1 MVKKMKAVILEAQ
14 WDPKDEFKLG
24 SKDIE
29 GKLTYLGS
37 KVWRHPQLK
46 IVEKDIPEIKDTEVL
61 VKVKACGI
69 CGSDV
74 HMAQPDDNG
83 YIWYPGLTAFPVTLG
98 HEFSGVVVEVGKDAY
113 NKRTGKRYKEGE
125 AVTAEE
131 MFWCGICRPC
141 VDGYPNHCE
150 NLQEIGITVDGAFA
164 EYVKVD
170 AKYTWSLEELKG
182 AYKGDDIFFAG
193 SLTEPTSVAYN
204 AVIERGGGIRPGDN
218 IVILGGGPIGQAAV
232 AVLKRAGAARVI
244 LSEPS
249 ENRAKLAKKM
259 GADFIINPS
268 KEDFSKRVLEITGG
282 LGAKLYLEATGL
294 PDKVWP
300 GIEQCIWEGKMVNST
315 VVIVARAD
323 KKIPLTGEV
332 FQVRRAEIIGSQG
345 HSGHGTFPRV
355 ISSMASGMDMTP
367 LITKKIK
374 IDEVPDNIV
383 SLRTCRDECKITL
396 VFD

>member
-1 MVKKMKAVILEAQ
+1 MARKMKTVILDAT
-14 WDPKDEFKLG
+14 WDPKPDFKLG

-37 KVWRHPQLK
+37 KVWRNPHLR
-46 IVEKDIPEIKDTEVL
+46 IEEKDIPKIGPDDVL
-61 VKVKACGI
+61 IKVKACGI

-74 HMAQPDDNG
+74 HMAQPDEDG
-83 YIWYPGLTAFPVTLG
+83 YIWYPGLTAFPATLG
-98 HEFSGVVVEVGKDAY
+98 HEFSGIVVEAGENAF
-113 NKRTGKRYKEGE
+113 NKRTGKRYEEGE

-131 MFWCGICRPC
+131 MFWCGRCRPC

-150 NLQEIGITVDGAFA
+150 KLEEIGFSIDGAFA

-170 AKYTWSLEELKG
+170 AKYTWSLEELREV
-182 AYKGDDIFFAG
+182 YKGDDLFLAG
-193 SLTEPTSVAYN
+193 SVTEPTSVAYN
-204 AVIERGGGIRPGDN
+204 AVIERGKGIRPGDN
-218 IVILGGGPIGQAAV
+218 VVVLGGGPIGQSAV
-232 AVLKRAGAARVI
+232 AILKRAGAARVI

-249 ENRAKLAKKM
+249 EDRAKLGKKI
-259 GADFIINPS
+259 GADFVINPI
-268 KEDFSKRVLEITGG
+268 KEDFTQRVLEITGG

-332 FQVRRAEIIGSQG
+332 FQVRRAEIIGAQG

-355 ISSMASGMDMTP
+355 ISSMATGMDMTP
-367 LITKKIK
+367 LITKTIK
-374 IDEVPDNIV
+374 LEEVPDNIV
-383 SLRTCRDECKITL
+383 LLRTCREECKITC